1 MGCFP
6 IGEKTGVNISIP
18 VFYALGAQSL
28 QHSLERAI
36 IGFTDTITH
45 RVPGNGRLMLNR
57 KQSINLLHDI
67 RHELTTLISS
77 DFIWKTDSRKEG
89 YKCLGN
95 RFRINLF

>member
-28 QHSLERAI
+28 QHSLERAV

-45 RVPGNGRLMLNR
+45 GVPRNGRLMLNR

-67 RHELTTLISS
+67 RHELTPLISS
-77 DFIWKTDSRKEG
+77 DFIWKTDSRKESEE
-89 YKCLGN
+89 CFGN
-95 RFRINLF
+95 SFSINPF